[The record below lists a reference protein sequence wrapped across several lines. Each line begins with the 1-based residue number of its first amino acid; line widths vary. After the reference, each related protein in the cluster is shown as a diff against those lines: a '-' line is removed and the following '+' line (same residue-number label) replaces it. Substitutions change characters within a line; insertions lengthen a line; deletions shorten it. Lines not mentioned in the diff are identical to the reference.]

1 MKKFYDKSIWHYRK
15 NYCRKNGKNEYH
27 PSLIVGETKKD
38 YINIGLTSQKKRGHH
53 SNIAIH
59 NPTNF
64 KEKSYLRDDILSH
77 PKRKF
82 SGILRNYFIHKD
94 DYSKIDKI
102 INKNKKRRQLG
113 GSH

>member
-15 NYCRKNGKNEYH
+15 NYCRKHGKKAYH

-38 YINIGLTSQKKRGHH
+38 YINIGLTNQKMRGHH
-53 SNIAIH
+53 RNITIH

-82 SGILRNYFIHKD
+82 SGILKNCFIHKD

-102 INKNKKRRQLG
+102 ISKNKKRRQLG